1 MLKIAIQKSGR
12 LSEKSIEL
20 LQDCGLKIDTVQ
32 RKLIADA
39 KNFPAQILYLRDDDI
54 PQYVADGVADVG
66 IIGENVML
74 ESGKPV
80 KVVKELGFAGC
91 RVSLAVPKD
100 RQYDGPEFFEG
111 KKIAT
116 TYVRIL
122 QNFLDEK
129 GISAEV
135 HHISGSVEIAP
146 NIGLADGIMDIVS
159 TGSTL
164 LSNGLKEVE
173 TVLTS
178 QAVMVSQPALTAEKE
193 EILEKLLFRVNAV
206 LKAKGYQYILL
217 NAPNEQ
223 LEEII
228 KILPG
233 MRSPTVLPLAEE
245 NWSSVHTVIEDNQFW
260 DVIDALKEH
269 GAQGIIIVPI
279 EKMVS

>member
-12 LSEKSIEL
+12 LSEKSIAL
-20 LQDCGLKIDTVQ
+20 LQDCGLKIDTMQ

-39 KNFPAQILYLRDDDI
+39 RNFPAQILFLRDDDI

-66 IIGENVML
+66 IIGENVVL
-74 ESGKPV
+74 ESTKTV

-100 RQYDGPEFFEG
+100 TNYEGPSFFEG

-122 QNFLDEK
+122 QDFLDKK
-129 GISAEV
+129 GVNAEV
-135 HHISGSVEIAP
+135 HRISGSVEIAP

-178 QAVMVSQPALTAEKE
+178 QAVMVSHPDLESEKKA
-193 EILEKLLFRVNAV
+193 ILDKLLFRINAV
-206 LKAKGYQYILL
+206 LQAKGYQYILL
-217 NAPNEQ
+217 NAPNEN
-223 LEEII
+223 LDEII

-245 NWSSVHTVIEDNQFW
+245 NWSSVHTVIEDGQFW
-260 DVIDALKEH
+260 DVIDSLKEH

-279 EKMVS
+279 EKMVL